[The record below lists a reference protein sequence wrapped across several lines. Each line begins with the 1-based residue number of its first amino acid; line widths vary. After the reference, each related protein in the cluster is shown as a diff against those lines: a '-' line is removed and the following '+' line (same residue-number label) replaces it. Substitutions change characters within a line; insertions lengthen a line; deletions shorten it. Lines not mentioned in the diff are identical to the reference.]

1 MRSIYALTLTLLF
14 IYTPVFSQTL
24 DFVYVDLKNC
34 DSDCRESFKT
44 SLMSI
49 TDSSDSIFVFFSND
63 LDPFVS
69 VSRDE
74 VTNDIDMLLRKQ
86 FKSPLF
92 IEDLKL
98 VSDYLNKYN
107 FFDLNNHV
115 DQMDFHFFME
125 SNRLVRESQVTS
137 FINQVL
143 LSNNCIT
150 NRNLRDNT
158 SVKIHLK
165 NFQIDP
171 KFNLGLKYK
180 KNELKDI
187 GYEVISY

>member
-1 MRSIYALTLTLLF
+1 MRSIYTLTLVLLF

-34 DSDCRESFKT
+34 DSDCRESFKK

-49 TDSSDSIFVFFSND
+49 TDSSDSIFVYFSND

-74 VTNDIDMLLRKQ
+74 VISDIDMLLRKQ

-92 IEDLKL
+92 IEDLNL
-98 VSDYLNKYN
+98 VSDYLSKYN
-107 FFDLNNHV
+107 FIDLNNNV
-115 DQMDFHFFME
+115 DQIDFHFFME
-125 SNRLVRESQVTS
+125 SNRLVRESQVSS

-143 LSNNCIT
+143 LSNDCLSD
-150 NRNLRDNT
+150 RSLRDNT
-158 SVKIHLK
+158 SVKIYLK
-165 NFQIDP
+165 KFQIDP
-171 KFNLGLKYK
+171 KFNLGLKHK